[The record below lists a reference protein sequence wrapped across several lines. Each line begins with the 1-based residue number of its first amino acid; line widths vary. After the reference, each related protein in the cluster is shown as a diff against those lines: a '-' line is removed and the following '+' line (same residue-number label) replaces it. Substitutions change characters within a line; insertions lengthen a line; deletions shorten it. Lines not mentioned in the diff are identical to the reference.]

1 VKWRALLVIAFAELL
16 AMGVWFSASAVVPL
30 LTQAWQLGEA
40 GRAWLTISVQV
51 GFVAGGLVS
60 AMLNLADRLP
70 ARAFFAISTLL
81 AGVSTALIPAVVAS
95 LGPALALRFATGF
108 FLAGVYPMGMKV
120 MATWTKEDRGLAL
133 GLLVG
138 ATTLGSAAPHL
149 LRAGAIADWRAV
161 LYGSAL
167 LALAGALA
175 GGFFVREGPYRMD
188 APRFE
193 WRYAARLRR
202 QPALL
207 LAFGGYLG
215 HMWELYAMWSWMPVF
230 VAASFAAA
238 GAGPRKA
245 AVAAFLGIA
254 AGAPGSLLAGRLA
267 DRFGRTLVTSGS
279 MLASGACSLAIGL
292 LYGASPVA
300 VAAMSIFWGFTVV
313 ADSAQFSAAGTE
325 LCEREYSG
333 TVLTLQTAAGFM
345 LTAATIRL
353 IPFLE
358 ARIGWRW
365 AFAPLALGPLCGIA
379 AMLRLRG
386 RPEAVQVA
394 GGRR

>member
-30 LTQAWQLGEA
+30 LTKEWGLGEA
-40 GRAWLTISVQV
+40 GRAWLTISVQL

-60 AMLNLADRLP
+60 AVLNLADRLP
-70 ARAFFAISTLL
+70 ARAFFAVSSSL
-81 AGVSTALIPAVVAS
+81 AGLSTVLIPLVAGV
-95 LGPALALRFATGF
+95 GPALALRFATGF

-138 ATTLGSAAPHL
+138 ATTLSSAAPHL
-149 LRAGAIADWRAV
+149 LRAGAIADWREV

-167 LALAGALA
+167 LAFSGALVGA
-175 GGFFVREGPYRMD
+175 LFVHEGPYRVD

-202 QPALL
+202 QRALM
-207 LAFGGYLG
+207 LAFAGYLG

-230 VAASFAAA
+230 VLASFAAA
-238 GAGPRKA
+238 GAGAREA
-245 AVAAFLGIA
+245 AVVAFLAIG

-267 DRFGRTLVTSGS
+267 DRFGRTFVTSAA
-279 MLASGACSLAIGL
+279 MAASGACSLVVGL
-292 LYGASPVA
+292 LFGASPIL
-300 VAAMSIFWGFTVV
+300 VAALCIFWGFTVV

-325 LCEREYSG
+325 LCEHEYAG

-353 IPFLE
+353 IPMVE
-358 ARIGWRW
+358 AQAGWRW
-365 AFAPLALGPLCGIA
+365 AFAPLALGPLCGIT
-379 AMLRLRG
+379 AMMALRR
-386 RPEAVQVA
+386 RPEAVRVA
-394 GGRR
+394 NGRK